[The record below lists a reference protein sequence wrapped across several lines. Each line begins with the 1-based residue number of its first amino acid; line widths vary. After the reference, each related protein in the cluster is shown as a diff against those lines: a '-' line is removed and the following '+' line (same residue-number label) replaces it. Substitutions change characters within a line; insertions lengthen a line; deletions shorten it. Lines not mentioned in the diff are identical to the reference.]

1 MECAKT
7 VEVVVPSPAELTVF
21 SAACLMTV
29 AAIFSIGSSNI
40 IVLATVTPSFVLFT
54 PFTSSSINTFQ
65 DQLNRYLRNN
75 RF

>member
-40 IVLATVTPSFVLFT
+40 IVL
-54 PFTSSSINTFQ
+54 
-65 DQLNRYLRNN
+65 
-75 RF
+75 